1 MMNEKTLGW
10 IELIGGILAIS
21 FSGGGGSYGM
31 MGYGYGMMS
40 GGNTLSITLISL
52 MFVISGIWR
61 ITKKR

>member
-10 IELIGGILAIS
+10 TELIGGILAIS

-40 GGNTLSITLISL
+40 GGNTLSITLLSL
-52 MFVISGIWR
+52 VFIILGIR
-61 ITKKR
+61 NITKKR